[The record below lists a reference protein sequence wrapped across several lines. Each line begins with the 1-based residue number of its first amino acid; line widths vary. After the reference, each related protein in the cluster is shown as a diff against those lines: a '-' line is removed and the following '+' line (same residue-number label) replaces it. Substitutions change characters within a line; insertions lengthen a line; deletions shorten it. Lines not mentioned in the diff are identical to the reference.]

1 MTALPTMSVA
11 PLPTVIAPSSID
23 SVALPEASATS
34 IGVSPLWWSG
44 TPGLPCGFA
53 VGLKCPPALMP
64 SPELQSPFSW
74 IWKPWPPGVSPETF
88 ASTAT
93 LSPFC
98 VKVTVP
104 AVALPLVASSR
115 ATAVWADADE
125 QTASAPTAEMSSR
138 RFMDPPGGNGK
149 QIVRERAV
157 DVSHHKRTPLP
168 CQTRHRDKTRDLDT
182 DSASTLAG
190 LITPLLSRK
199 APRGAL
205 QFVRSRVAAKLP
217 SMARACVTLP
227 ACSENRATDSLWL
240 RPGIRFIRAPIR
252 LRPSRYSH
260 RCTRGQPSLDWH
272 ISGEAP

>member
-11 PLPTVIAPSSID
+11 PLPRVIALSSID
-23 SVALPEASATS
+23 SDALPEASATS
-34 IGVSPLWWSG
+34 IGMSPLWWSG
-44 TPGLPCGFA
+44 TLGLPCGFA

-157 DVSHHKRTPLP
+157 DASHHKRTPLP
-168 CQTRHRDKTRDLDT
+168 CQTRRQYETNDLGNT
-182 DSASTLAG
+182 GVRVRPRPCVA
-190 LITPLLSRK
+190 LLR
-199 APRGAL
+199 A
-205 QFVRSRVAAKLP
+205 RVAASHLAIPSKHRRKITGSRTCMRYTADLLP
-217 SMARACVTLP
+217 ESGGRFVFAGPVSTS
-227 ACSENRATDSLWL
+227 SEPLFALGRVGTCTDVSAE
-240 RPGIRFIRAPIR
+240 I
-252 LRPSRYSH
+252 
-260 RCTRGQPSLDWH
+260 T
-272 ISGEAP
+272 